1 MRKAHLLTLV
11 ILLALAGG
19 GLFTY
24 KWKVLGYPLEADFEA
39 PVWSVQARVSFAAQQ
54 GPALI
59 NLLLPGSSEGFVLLD
74 ESFVS
79 RDFGLTLDDQRGQRV
94 ARWAKRRTRGQ
105 QALYYRTMLFPD
117 PEARSAD
124 GRPRFPSVPQ
134 LEEPYQTALEA
145 VVDDVRQHSAN
156 IETFT
161 GELLKRMNE
170 PGPDEYMQLLLK
182 IDDSRRG
189 RTRTAQQILSGAR
202 IPSRMAWGIRLGMD
216 QRSVQPQPWLEVHN
230 GDTWLTF
237 DPTSAEEGLPDDVLI
252 WWRGDRWMVSY
263 ENVGD
268 VNVDIS
274 IKQDQVSAMMLAEE
288 RAEAKASPIAEY
300 TLSQLPIQTQN
311 VYSILL
317 MLPLGALVMIFLRNV
332 VGVSTFGTFMP
343 VLVAL
348 AFRETHL
355 LFGLL
360 LFVLVVGTGLLF
372 RFYLEKLHLL
382 LVPRLAA
389 VLIIV
394 IIIMAMVSMI
404 SHRLGIEAGLSIA
417 LFPVVIM
424 SMVIERMSIIWEERG
439 AQEAFIEGAGTLLTA
454 TLAYLVMDNM
464 RLQFLVFTF
473 PELLFIALAI
483 ALLMGRYTGYRLT
496 ELVRFRQLAGNR
508 EAGD

>member
-1 MRKAHLLTLV
+1 MRKTHLLILVITLV
-11 ILLALAGG
+11 LAGG
-19 GLFTY
+19 GLFIY
-24 KWKVLGYPLEADFEA
+24 KWRVLGYPVVADVEE
-39 PVWSVQARVSFAAQQ
+39 PVWSVQARVSFSTVQ
-54 GPALI
+54 GPALV
-59 NLLLPGSSEGFVLLD
+59 NLLLPGSNEGFVLLD

-79 RDFGLTLDDQRGQRV
+79 RGYGLSVSEVRGQRA
-94 ARWAKRRTRGQ
+94 ARWAKRRTAGR
-105 QALYYRTMLFPD
+105 QALYYRTLLFPGSRD
-117 PEARSAD
+117 SND
-124 GRPRFPSVPQ
+124 GRRPRFPPVPK

-156 IETFT
+156 VETFA
-161 GELLKRMNE
+161 GEMLKRMNE
-170 PGPDEYMQLLLK
+170 PAPDEYLQLLLK
-182 IDDSRRG
+182 SDETRRG
-189 RTRTAQQILSGAR
+189 RTRIAQDILAGAR
-202 IPSRMAWGIRLGMD
+202 IPSRFAWGVRLGMD
-216 QRSVQPQPWLEVHN
+216 QRSVIPQAWLEVHN
-230 GDTWLTF
+230 GDRWLVF
-237 DPTSAEEGLPDDVLI
+237 NAMSAEQGLPENVLI
-252 WWRGDRWMVSY
+252 WWRGEEPMVSSD
-263 ENVGD
+263 NARD
-268 VNVDIS
+268 LKVDLS

-288 RAEAKASPIAEY
+288 RAEARDPMIAEY
-300 TLSQLPIQTQN
+300 TLSNLPIQTQN

-332 VGVSTFGTFMP
+332 IGVGTFGTFMP

-394 IIIMAMVSMI
+394 ILIMAIVSLV
-404 SHRLGIEAGLSIA
+404 SNRLGIEVGLSIA

-454 TLAYLVMDNM
+454 ALAYLVMENM
-464 RLQFLVFTF
+464 QLQFLVFTF
-473 PELLFIALAI
+473 PELLLVLLAI

-496 ELVRFRQLAGNR
+496 ELVRFRHLRSGK
-508 EAGD
+508 G